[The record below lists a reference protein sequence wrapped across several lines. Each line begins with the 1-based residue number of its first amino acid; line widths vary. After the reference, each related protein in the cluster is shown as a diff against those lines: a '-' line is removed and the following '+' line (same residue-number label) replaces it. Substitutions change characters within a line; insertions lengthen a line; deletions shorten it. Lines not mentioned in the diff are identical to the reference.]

1 MSSGEAEYNA
11 LAYGMQQVLNIW
23 QLILEL
29 NGLDCDT
36 PLSIPVYCD
45 STSAIGIGSSLEDT
59 NRARHIQRGY
69 QYIRDGIESRNY
81 VLYKIDSD
89 LNPSDIGT
97 KHVEK
102 ETRKDH
108 MTVLHVKTDEWCKRC
123 LKRSVEIEAIGVIYA
138 KPLRVVATK

>member
-1 MSSGEAEYNA
+1 MLSGEAKYNT
-11 LAYGMQQVLNIW
+11 LVYGMQQVVNIR

-45 STSAIGIGSSLEDT
+45 STSAIAIGSSLKDT
-59 NRARHIQRGY
+59 KRTRHIQRRY
-69 QYIRDGIESRNY
+69 HYVRDGIESGNY
-81 VLYKIDSD
+81 VLYKIDGD

-97 KHVEK
+97 KHVDK

-108 MTVLHVKTDEWCKRC
+108 MKVL
-123 LKRSVEIEAIGVIYA
+123 
-138 KPLRVVATK
+138 